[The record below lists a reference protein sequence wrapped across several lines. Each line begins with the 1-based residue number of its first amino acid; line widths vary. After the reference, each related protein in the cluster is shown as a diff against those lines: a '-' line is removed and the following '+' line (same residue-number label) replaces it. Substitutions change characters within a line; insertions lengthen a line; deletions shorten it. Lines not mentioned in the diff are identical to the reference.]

1 VRSTAEAAGD
11 RRPGSYAV
19 VLEPTDRGPVRIGRL
34 GSLRLE
40 LGCYVYVGSALGPG
54 GVAARCR
61 HHMRIS
67 ARPHWHLDYLRPRCR
82 IVRIWTA
89 YGLQRRE
96 HEWAAALGALPAS
109 RRPLPGFGASD
120 CRCPAHLIQLSELPD
135 EDLFCRVLG
144 KGEWLTTP
152 GD

>member
-1 VRSTAEAAGD
+1 MRSTAEAAGD
-11 RRPGSYAV
+11 RRPGSYVV

-34 GSLRLE
+34 GSLSLE

-67 ARPHWHLDYLRPRCR
+67 ARPHWHLDYLRPSCR
-82 IVRIWTA
+82 ILGIWTA

-135 EDLFCRVLG
+135 DGLFCRVLG

-152 GD
+152 GG